1 MQHTSERAKSGLD
14 LRQDSSRSP
23 LLHNRQKTAAKA
35 SGPSVQVGKQ
45 VLANL
50 REIQQN
56 YKFYADSYNQHLEE
70 RQELI
75 EVMQR
80 NEQLEADLA
89 RQKEQK
95 VGLFNFL
102 EELHAKLAQ
111 QTSSESPQVL
121 LDEIQQLIAQKVSI
135 ESMNDEM
142 RQFELDETRC

>member
-23 LLHNRQKTAAKA
+23 LLYNRQKTATKA

-80 NEQLEADLA
+80 NEQLEADLV
-89 RQKEQK
+89 R
-95 VGLFNFL
+95 
-102 EELHAKLAQ
+102 
-111 QTSSESPQVL
+111 
-121 LDEIQQLIAQKVSI
+121 
-135 ESMNDEM
+135 
-142 RQFELDETRC
+142 

>member
-1 MQHTSERAKSGLD
+1 MTSRSQLQVREVSVGKTKGREKTNTAQSKLPLTMQHTSERAKSGLD

-23 LLHNRQKTAAKA
+23 LLYNRQKTATKA

-89 RQKEQK
+89 R
-95 VGLFNFL
+95 
-102 EELHAKLAQ
+102 
-111 QTSSESPQVL
+111 
-121 LDEIQQLIAQKVSI
+121 
-135 ESMNDEM
+135 
-142 RQFELDETRC
+142 